1 MPIWFRIIVS
11 LSLALPATIWAW
23 KVLPEYLKRGD

>member
-1 MPIWFRIIVS
+1 MSMWIRVIVG